1 MFRLWILQPASSVWF
16 DNGQPVCFTPQV
28 HSHIFGVDSD
38 RSIWIGFCV
47 LLDRV
52 DDAIILAV
60 VAKCCRKVSSLDL
73 MIENIE
79 GNTVANNST

>member
-1 MFRLWILQPASSVWF
+1 
-16 DNGQPVCFTPQV
+16 
-28 HSHIFGVDSD
+28 
-38 RSIWIGFCV
+38 
-47 LLDRV
+47 V